1 MSEGYSSAARE
12 LLICR
17 YEHCFYSLL
26 RTTLLTV
33 YVHTFDKLHAAHPIA
48 TQQSCG
54 ARFK

>member
-17 YEHCFYSLL
+17 YELCFYSLL

-33 YVHTFDKLHAAHPIA
+33 YVHMFDKLHAAHPIA